1 MACWPWAPCG
11 GDCAGVGLPRAAKHL
26 QSTARGSPRPQSRHG
41 RGRAVSRAARGR
53 RDGCLTALH
62 TTLSPNIGH
71 LAPNCVAG
79 HCRYATALHGRQL
92 SLLQMEGAYR
102 GVERGQRPRSSLN
115 ARSVFR
121 PPRFLRNLATYRERV
136 VRELLSHY
144 NNDPL
149 QQGESCVWVCAP
161 RTPRCESR
169 NCLFLLGLRLPVA
182 CVRPSA
188 LLVCAV
194 IRAPA

>member
-1 MACWPWAPCG
+1 MFIILCMVG
-11 GDCAGVGLPRAAKHL
+11 GRCF
-26 QSTARGSPRPQSRHG
+26 
-41 RGRAVSRAARGR
+41 RAVDRML
-53 RDGCLTALH
+53 DEPPELL
-62 TTLSPNIGH
+62 PIDNI
-71 LAPNCVAG
+71 AVAG

-121 PPRFLRNLATYRERV
+121 PPRFLRNLATYRGRV

-149 QQGESCVWVCAP
+149 HLKRVCV
-161 RTPRCESR
+161 
-169 NCLFLLGLRLPVA
+169 
-182 CVRPSA
+182 
-188 LLVCAV
+188 
-194 IRAPA
+194 